1 MTRRSGT
8 HSLRTHTRD
17 ADPSNFHK
25 TLHMTLS
32 ISTDHPLNPLN
43 PHLPTHPAFTN
54 RKTSRTSP
62 TEASCSGKTHCKP
75 RAPTR
80 AAQSSS
86 SAWAT
91 PANSASAMKYWSST
105 ARKLLDTIPGGT
117 NTVLKIVCGGMHTLA
132 VCQGGLLYSW
142 GVNDEGALGRHAKKD
157 VEGAE
162 TKPGLVTMPNN
173 AAAIDVSTGDSH
185 VAVATDSGAIVAW
198 GAFRSSSGL
207 WAFTVDEQVVRTPI
221 VVYTVRLF

>member
-1 MTRRSGT
+1 MGDAGQFGLGDEILELTR
-8 HSLRTHTRD
+8 
-17 ADPSNFHK
+17 P
-25 TLHMTLS
+25 
-32 ISTDHPLNPLN
+32 
-43 PHLPTHPAFTN
+43 
-54 RKTSRTSP
+54 
-62 TEASCSGKTHCKP
+62 
-75 RAPTR
+75 
-80 AAQSSS
+80 
-86 SAWAT
+86 
-91 PANSASAMKYWSST
+91 
-105 ARKLLDTIPGGT
+105 KLLDTIPGGT

-142 GVNDEGALGRHAKKD
+142 GVNDEGALGRHARKD

-221 VVYTVRLF
+221 VVYTPDGTGKFISTLVWAIILTPCFVYRRIEGNKRRLGNRPRHSADQGRRRVLVGMRRERTFGAFNGNAG